1 MIDEEQ
7 NKPLTAYFVNRF
19 VRSHTRQNNVADYHQ
34 NKLLGDLPN
43 ICSDK
48 EGDSVDD
55 SWMGAECSGHEHKN
69 QRFDEVSYT
78 NIPAAW

>member
-34 NKLLGDLPN
+34 NKLLGD
-43 ICSDK
+43 
-48 EGDSVDD
+48 
-55 SWMGAECSGHEHKN
+55 
-69 QRFDEVSYT
+69 
-78 NIPAAW
+78 